1 MQFWPLD
8 QQAAILHRQ
17 PLVCRRLY
25 ESEWLD
31 NSILAVDEY
40 QPMVKDKSSTN
51 FIYYRIIF

>member
-1 MQFWPLD
+1 MQFRQLD

-17 PLVCRRLY
+17 PLVCSRLY
-25 ESEWLD
+25 KSEWLD

-51 FIYYRIIF
+51 FVYYRIIF